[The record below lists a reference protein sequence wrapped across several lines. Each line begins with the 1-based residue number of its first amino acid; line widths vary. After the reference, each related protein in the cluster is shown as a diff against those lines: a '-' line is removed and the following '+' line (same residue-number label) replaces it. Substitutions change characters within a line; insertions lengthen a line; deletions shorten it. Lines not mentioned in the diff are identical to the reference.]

1 MGFWL
6 PIKEPTVYV
15 CQHFIKAPISS
26 RVTACSTDKS
36 DLPSLETTYWHD
48 NFVRMA
54 HQAHHLFVCLCE
66 LGSQSV
72 SQSLSICL
80 SVWLTHCLSM
90 CRWDSEHALYT
101 QNSKDNNITY
111 IQKRVCV
118 LLRPA
123 DLYIQIFTLSNDL
136 RWTNWLHT
144 PMKVNWSCDVVVKRR
159 HG

>member
-1 MGFWL
+1 MIWHTVNVKPGMVWCMVRGMVWKSYGL
-6 PIKEPTVYV
+6 LTTIKEPTVCV
-15 CQHFIKAPISS
+15 CLHFIKAPISN

-36 DLPSLETTYWHD
+36 DLPSLETTYWHE
-48 NFVRMA
+48 NFVRM
-54 HQAHHLFVCLCE
+54 AHHLFVCLCV
-66 LGSQSV
+66 LDSQSV

-90 CRWDSEHALYT
+90 CRWDSEYALYT

-123 DLYIQIFTLSNDL
+123 DLYMQILTLANDF
-136 RWTNWLHT
+136 
-144 PMKVNWSCDVVVKRR
+144 P
-159 HG
+159 